1 MNIPETLETLGA
13 HDTRR
18 RKKKQPQKHNTTQKT
33 KKMTNTDPSKL
44 RGSQG
49 AAEG

>member
-1 MNIPETLETLGA
+1 MTQDAE
-13 HDTRR
+13 
-18 RKKKQPQKHNTTQKT
+18 KKQPQKHNTTQKS